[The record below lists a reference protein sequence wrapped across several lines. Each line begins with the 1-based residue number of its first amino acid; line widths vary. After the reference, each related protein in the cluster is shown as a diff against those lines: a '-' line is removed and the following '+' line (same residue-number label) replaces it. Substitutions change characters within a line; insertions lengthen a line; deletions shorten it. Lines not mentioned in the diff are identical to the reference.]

1 MSEEE
6 TVKLY
11 LHLSSRFQDLDPQ
24 LKELLH
30 RLENEMFDVLTIAQ
44 IEAVQQQVAGELK
57 NC

>member
-11 LHLSSRFQDLDPQ
+11 LYLSSRFQDLDPQ

-30 RLENEMFDVLTIAQ
+30 RLEGEMFDVMTIAQ
-44 IEAVQQQVAGELK
+44 IEAVQRQVAGEL
-57 NC
+57 